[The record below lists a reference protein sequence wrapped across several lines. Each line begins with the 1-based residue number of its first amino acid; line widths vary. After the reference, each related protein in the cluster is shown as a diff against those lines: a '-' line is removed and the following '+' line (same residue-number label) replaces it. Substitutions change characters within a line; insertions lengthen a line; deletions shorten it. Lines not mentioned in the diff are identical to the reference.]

1 MLADFYTTGAHFA
14 SCNEVWARR
23 GFTTPQS
30 PGGNFTGIMNDI
42 LKEKTKCH
50 GCSTVTYPA
59 EPFSSPKY
67 RNLQTEGVKQFSILN
82 FKNPSCLL

>member
-1 MLADFYTTGAHFA
+1 MLAHFHTTRAHFA
-14 SCNEVWARR
+14 SGNEVWARR
-23 GFTTPQS
+23 VFTAPQGL
-30 PGGNFTGIMNDI
+30 GGNFTGIMNDI

-50 GCSTVTYPA
+50 GCSAVTCPV

-82 FKNPSCLL
+82 FKNPSSLL